1 MLTNEDLEK
10 LKEVLATKEDIGKL
24 VTLDEF
30 DRSESEI
37 KQDINGL
44 RESIQALTVSV
55 DKLVKSISDLKTEYA
70 VVKIQMNRHE
80 KWILQLADKLG
91 IKLEY

>member
-1 MLTNEDLEK
+1 MLTGEDIQK
-10 LKEVLATKEDIGKL
+10 LKEVLATKEDMGKL
-24 VTLDEF
+24 VTLEEF
-30 DRSESEI
+30 DRSESEV
-37 KQDINGL
+37 KQDISDL

-55 DKLVKSISDLKTEYA
+55 DKLVKSVGDLKTEYA
-70 VVKIQMNRHE
+70 AVKIQMSRHE